1 MKKDESLSDYNL
13 EKIGLIKE
21 IDTLALIEK
30 VEENN
35 RKKELRL
42 QDFIYAFA
50 VVIVVMFQ
58 IIIVKKFGVVLCI
71 LLNFF
76 LVLPAP
82 TLILV
87 KSAKMYGK
95 GDDVRWG

>member
-1 MKKDESLSDYNL
+1 MKKDESLCDDNL

-30 VEENN
+30 VEESN
-35 RKKELRL
+35 RKKELRI
-42 QDFIYAFA
+42 QDFMYVFA

-58 IIIVKKFGVVLCI
+58 IIIMKKVGMVACI
-71 LLNFF
+71 LLNSF

-82 TLILV
+82 VLILV
-87 KSAKMYGK
+87 KSAKMYSK
-95 GDDVRWG
+95 GDGIK

>member
-1 MKKDESLSDYNL
+1 MKKDESLCDDNL

-30 VEENN
+30 VEESN
-35 RKKELRL
+35 RKKELKIEN
-42 QDFIYAFA
+42 FIYAFA

-58 IIIVKKFGVVLCI
+58 IIIVKKFGIVICVLF
-71 LLNFF
+71 NFF

-82 TLILV
+82 ILILV
-87 KSAKMYGK
+87 KSTKMYRK
-95 GDDVRWG
+95 GEDVK